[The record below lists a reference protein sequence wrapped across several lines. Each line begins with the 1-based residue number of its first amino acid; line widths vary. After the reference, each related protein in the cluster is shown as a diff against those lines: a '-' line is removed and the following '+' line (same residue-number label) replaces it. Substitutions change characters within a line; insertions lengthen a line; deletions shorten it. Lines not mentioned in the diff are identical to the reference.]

1 MKAKRITSINQL
13 KQEALKRADFALL
26 LNYGIY
32 SRKTIKY
39 NADAEVFSVWHH
51 VDDTREKLPEIEL
64 KKSNIGIGIRMGA
77 FVKME
82 NEE

>member
-13 KQEALKRADFALL
+13 KQEASKRAEFALL

-39 NADAEVFSVWHH
+39 DPASDVFSVWHH
-51 VDDTREKLPEIEL
+51 VDDTREKLAETEL
-64 KKSNIGIGIRMGA
+64 KKSNIGRGIRKGA